1 VHKKSGVSMQNVNLT
16 SLAKANAQ
24 VRTNYITGLP
34 IFPCHLL
41 SLDFQ
46 QQQLR
51 SVIDSLAAKD
61 GKKKG

>member
-1 VHKKSGVSMQNVNLT
+1 MSTQKVNFT
-16 SLAKANAQ
+16 SLGKANAQ

>member
-1 VHKKSGVSMQNVNLT
+1 MQNVNFT
-16 SLAKANAQ
+16 SPGKANAQ
-24 VRTNYITGLP
+24 VRTDYITGLP

-46 QQQLR
+46 QQQLH